1 MEELQGKNIS
11 EDEGEL
17 IEQEKY
23 LSLSEHL
30 EELRRRIFVCLF
42 FWVVFSCL
50 AYSRVDWFLQKV
62 RSLAG
67 DNFTFVYTS
76 PTEAFMVFIK
86 LAMVIGLIVALP
98 IFLYET
104 IAFINPGLKRK
115 ERRLLFSLV
124 PSGII
129 LFLLGSLFAWFIALP
144 IMWKFFLSFQ
154 DGGITALWT
163 IGEVVSFVVEI
174 LLICGIVFEL
184 PLLIVLA
191 NKLGLLPYEKMAA
204 SRRMTYF
211 LILCITAIITPT
223 PDAFTCLVVSVP
235 IILLFE
241 LSLLILK
248 LQTKRQ
254 G

>member
-1 MEELQGKNIS
+1 ME
-11 EDEGEL
+11 DDGEL

-42 FWVVFSCL
+42 FWVVFSSL
-50 AYSRVDWFLQKV
+50 AYSQADWFLQEV

-76 PTEAFMVFIK
+76 PTEAFMAFVK
-86 LAMVIGLIVALP
+86 LAMIIGLIASLP
-98 IFLYET
+98 IILYEV

-115 ERRLLFSLV
+115 ERRLLFSLI
-124 PSGII
+124 PSGIT

-174 LLICGIVFEL
+174 LLICGLVFEL
-184 PLLIVLA
+184 PLLVILA
-191 NKLGLLPYEKMAA
+191 AKLGLISYEKMAA

-211 LILCITAIITPT
+211 LILCAVAIITPT

-235 IILLFE
+235 IVILFE
-241 LSLLILK
+241 FSLFIIK
-248 LQTKRQ
+248 LQTKR
-254 G
+254 